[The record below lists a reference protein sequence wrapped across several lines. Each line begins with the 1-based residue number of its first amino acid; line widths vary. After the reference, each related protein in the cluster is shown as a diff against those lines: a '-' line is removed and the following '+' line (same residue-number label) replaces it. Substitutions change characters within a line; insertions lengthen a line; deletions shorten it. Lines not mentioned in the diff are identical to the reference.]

1 MKTRSNENKKYLKD
15 LNKIAKKVDKFLK
28 AFLSSQKKNSYL
40 MNPIRYGIFSGGK
53 RFRAAIIFYTGK
65 IFNINQ
71 KELIMISAA
80 VECIHAYSLIHD
92 DLPAM
97 DNDELRRGKLTV
109 HKKFDEATAV
119 LAGDMFQVL
128 SVKTLAESKHLSANQ
143 KINSIQML
151 SKANGLE
158 GLIAGQSLDIYMKKN
173 SNIKDIEKMY
183 LLKTGA
189 LFSLC
194 FHLLL
199 NVKNLSLK
207 KKKELKL
214 IGEKIG
220 KIFQVTDDMLDRWGD
235 EKKVG
240 KKINKDSQKANIAYK
255 FSREECLKYLHQ
267 IQNKNYKVLQ
277 NFFNTSKEGLDYMSS
292 LVDFIVN
299 RVK

>member
-1 MKTRSNENKKYLKD
+1 MKISKNFDANHIKSFSSNFDRKLLRHIQKLKSPD
-15 LNKIAKKVDKFLK
+15 SKIKQAMIYFVKT
-28 AFLSSQKKNSYL
+28 
-40 MNPIRYGIFSGGK
+40 GGK
-53 RFRAAIIFYTGK
+53 RIRPFFVYRMGLFL
-65 IFNINQ
+65 NIEPNI
-71 KELIMISAA
+71 LRDFALSI
-80 VECIHAYSLIHD
+80 ECVHLHSLIHD

-97 DNDELRRGKLTV
+97 DNDDYRRGKLTV

-128 SVKTLAESKHLSANQ
+128 SVKTLAESKHLSVNQ

-158 GLIAGQSLDIYMKKN
+158 GLIAGQSLDIYMKKK
-173 SNIKDIEKMY
+173 STVKDIEKMY

-194 FHLLL
+194 FNLLL
-199 NVKNLSLK
+199 NVKNLSIK

>member
-1 MKTRSNENKKYLKD
+1 MKIRENFDIKHIKSFSSNFDKKLVRHIDKLKSTD
-15 LNKIAKKVDKFLK
+15 KQIKKAMIYFVKT
-28 AFLSSQKKNSYL
+28 
-40 MNPIRYGIFSGGK
+40 GGK
-53 RFRAAIIFYTGK
+53 RIRPFLIYNMGMFLGIKPAILLDFA
-65 IFNINQ
+65 
-71 KELIMISAA
+71 LS
-80 VECIHAYSLIHD
+80 VECVHLHSLIHD

-97 DNDELRRGKLTV
+97 DNDDFRRGKLTV
-109 HKKFDEATAV
+109 HKKFDEAIAV
-119 LAGDMFQVL
+119 LTGDMFQVL
-128 SVKTLAESKHLSANQ
+128 SIKTLVDSRNLSSDQ
-143 KINSIQML
+143 KIKSVQML

-173 SNIKDIEKMY
+173 STIKEIETMY

-194 FHLLL
+194 FNLLSNIKKL
-199 NVKNLSLK
+199 NKK

-214 IGEKIG
+214 IGDTIG

-255 FSREECLKYLHQ
+255 FSYQDCMKYLYQ
-267 IQNKNYKVLQ
+267 IQKKNYKILQ
-277 NFFNTSKEGLDYMSS
+277 KFFYKNNEGLVYISS
-292 LVDFIVN
+292 LVDFIVK

>member
-1 MKTRSNENKKYLKD
+1 MKIRKNFDIKHIKSFSSNFDKKLTRHIDKLKSTDKQIKKAMIYFVKT
-15 LNKIAKKVDKFLK
+15 
-28 AFLSSQKKNSYL
+28 
-40 MNPIRYGIFSGGK
+40 GGK
-53 RFRAAIIFYTGK
+53 RIRPFLIYNMGIFLGIK
-65 IFNINQ
+65 PSILLDFA
-71 KELIMISAA
+71 LS
-80 VECIHAYSLIHD
+80 VECVHLHSLIHD

-97 DNDELRRGKLTV
+97 DNDDFRRGKLTV
-109 HKKFDEATAV
+109 HKKFDEAIAV
-119 LAGDMFQVL
+119 LTGDMFQVL
-128 SVKTLAESKHLSANQ
+128 SIKTLVDSRNLSSDQ
-143 KINSIQML
+143 KIKSVQML

-173 SNIKDIEKMY
+173 STIKEIETMY

-194 FHLLL
+194 FNLLSNIKKL
-199 NVKNLSLK
+199 NKK

-214 IGEKIG
+214 IGDTIG

-255 FSREECLKYLHQ
+255 FSYQDCMKYLYQ
-267 IQNKNYKVLQ
+267 IQKKNYKILQ
-277 NFFNTSKEGLDYMSS
+277 KFFYKNNEGLVYISS
-292 LVDFIVN
+292 LVDFIVK

>member
-1 MKTRSNENKKYLKD
+1 MKISKNFDANHIKSFSSNFDRKLLRHIQKLKSPD
-15 LNKIAKKVDKFLK
+15 SKIKQAMIYFVKT
-28 AFLSSQKKNSYL
+28 
-40 MNPIRYGIFSGGK
+40 GGK
-53 RFRAAIIFYTGK
+53 RIRPFFVYRMGLFL
-65 IFNINQ
+65 NIEPNI
-71 KELIMISAA
+71 LRDFALSI
-80 VECIHAYSLIHD
+80 ECVHLHSLIHD

-97 DNDELRRGKLTV
+97 DNDDYRRGKLTV

>member
-1 MKTRSNENKKYLKD
+1 MKISKNFDANHIKSFSSDFDHKLLSHIQKLKSPD
-15 LNKIAKKVDKFLK
+15 SKIKQAMIYFVKT
-28 AFLSSQKKNSYL
+28 
-40 MNPIRYGIFSGGK
+40 GGK
-53 RFRAAIIFYTGK
+53 RIRPFFVYRMGLFL
-65 IFNINQ
+65 NIEPNI
-71 KELIMISAA
+71 LRDFALSI
-80 VECIHAYSLIHD
+80 ECVHLHSLIHD

-97 DNDELRRGKLTV
+97 DNDDYRRGKLTV

-194 FHLLL
+194 FNLLL
-199 NVKNLSLK
+199 NVKNLSIK

>member
-1 MKTRSNENKKYLKD
+1 MKISKNFDANHIKSFSSDFDHKLLRHIQKLKSPD
-15 LNKIAKKVDKFLK
+15 SKIKEAMIYFVKT
-28 AFLSSQKKNSYL
+28 
-40 MNPIRYGIFSGGK
+40 GGK
-53 RFRAAIIFYTGK
+53 RIRPFFVYRMGLFL
-65 IFNINQ
+65 NIEPNI
-71 KELIMISAA
+71 LRDFALSI
-80 VECIHAYSLIHD
+80 ECVHLHSLIHD

-97 DNDELRRGKLTV
+97 DNDDYRRGKLTV

-194 FHLLL
+194 FHFLL
-199 NVKNLSLK
+199 NVKNLSLE